1 MPDDFEHFDEGVR
14 GKGDQDRL
22 EPIEGGERLRLEH
35 VMEER
40 RIDDRDLKSHGCEYG
55 EDELRVREQ
64 TDLPDGLAR
73 RSHGEDEEQL
83 EEHDDGEG
91 DSPRSDGGS
100 ALLQVEDVR
109 AERLEPAD

>member
-64 TDLPDGLAR
+64 TDLPDGLAWS
-73 RSHGEDEEQL
+73 SHGEDEEQL
-83 EEHDDGEG
+83 EEHDAREVARPTSAG
-91 DSPRSDGGS
+91 D
-100 ALLQVEDVR
+100 AAYLQV
-109 AERLEPAD
+109 